1 MSASVNRIFLLGNL
15 VNDPEMKYTPS
26 GKARTRFRLA
36 VGRRYKDQTGQ
47 IQDDTTFVT
56 ITVWGPQAE
65 HCAQYLAK
73 GRSAFIEGRLRISS
87 YSDGEA
93 QETKWFTEV
102 VASNVQFLGGPQRA
116 ADDSAATPEVAAVG
130 DAGSLPAGSLPE
142 EEVPF

>member
-1 MSASVNRIFLLGNL
+1 MSANVNRVFLLGNL

-26 GKARTRFRLA
+26 GRARTRFRLA
-36 VGRRYKDQTGQ
+36 VGRRFKDQTGQ

-73 GRSAFIEGRLRISS
+73 GRSAFVEGRLRISS

-93 QETKWFTEV
+93 KETKWFTEV
-102 VASNVQFLGGPQRA
+102 VASNVQFLGGPGGPQRA
-116 ADDSAATPEVAAVG
+116 ADEPASTTDAAAAG
-130 DAGSLPAGSLPE
+130 DEGQLPE